1 MSAEV
6 FLKFEPFTRDDI
18 EAFFG
23 FNMLMGINSLPTLHM
38 YWENSS
44 WYKSN
49 LITDRISRDRFEE
62 ISRYL
67 HFADNDSLF
76 PLSSQ
81 QYDRLGKVRPLL
93 DHLSH
98 KFRAMYNPGENLSVD
113 EAMIK
118 FQGRST
124 LKQYMPKKPVKRGI
138 KVWVIADDHGYFS
151 QLQVYTGKRASVKHT
166 LGERVVKDLT
176 STFTGCW
183 HRVFFDSF
191 FTTRKLLCDL
201 ESQQI
206 YGCGTAR
213 KDKSGF
219 PTELKNVKM
228 KIRYVYIYHYCNL

>member
-1 MSAEV
+1 MDLTCSWELTHFQHYTCTGKTVAG
-6 FLKFEPFTRDDI
+6 TR
-18 EAFFG
+18 A
-23 FNMLMGINSLPTLHM
+23 NS
-38 YWENSS
+38 
-44 WYKSN
+44 
-49 LITDRISRDRFEE
+49 ITDRISRDRFEE

-67 HFADNDSLF
+67 HFADNGSLF

-93 DHLSH
+93 DHLSY

-206 YGCGTAR
+206 YGCGTAQ
-213 KDKSGF
+213 KDKRGF
-219 PTELKNVKM
+219 PTELKNLKM